1 MPRKLPLPAPARSP
15 RIPDSALFR
24 GFFRFSPAVF
34 SLPTLVAAVLIS
46 ALFGGCAEEFIYR
59 PVNFEAAYDR
69 PALFLPPLHVK
80 PISKEV
86 HEKIV
91 SRVEEE
97 LARSPYW
104 GRIVTRKEFQE
115 LAGRRAAL
123 RRDYL
128 LAAETLTELGVA
140 ERGLSAR
147 LGRATGTELLVSAQ
161 VAFIPCR
168 ACENLHR
175 LYVIGYV
182 VEAETGTLLWRAHIV
197 TDLLDDSPANIAEEA
212 EALGDSLIA
221 AMSQFPQPTWHRLR
235 FRRLAGR
242 GPFRAD
248 PASRTE

>member
-1 MPRKLPLPAPARSP
+1 M
-15 RIPDSALFR
+15 AL
-24 GFFRFSPAVF
+24 
-34 SLPTLVAAVLIS
+34 L
-46 ALFGGCAEEFIYR
+46 GGCAEEFIYR
-59 PVNFEAAYDR
+59 PVNFEAAYNR
-69 PALFLPPLHVK
+69 PALFLPPFHVK

-104 GRIVTRKEFQE
+104 GKIVTRKEFQE
-115 LAGRRAAL
+115 LAGQRASL

-128 LAAETLTELGVA
+128 LAAETLTDLGVA

-147 LGRATGTELLVSAQ
+147 LGKATGTELLVSAQ

-168 ACENLHR
+168 GCENLHR

-182 VEAETGTLLWRAHIV
+182 VEAETGTLIWRAHLV

-212 EALGDSLIA
+212 EALGNSLIV
-221 AMSQFPQPTWHRLR
+221 AMSRFPKPTWHRLR
-235 FRRLAGR
+235 FGRLAGR
-242 GPFRAD
+242 GPIRAN
-248 PASRTE
+248 PAPRSE